1 MHGAS
6 QELYDGYSSWLLRG
20 FAAELESCRLAEE
33 GTAQASAPRPP
44 AHVAGMSRGPSNPD
58 AHLSPFPAGR
68 LDLVAVRAMA
78 AAEGHHELVPLLR
91 MLDDPAAFRARM
103 VEPFCPW
110 GAPSRGMRRYA
121 PTLLREGIARVCPR
135 GALRGMVKIFTVP
148 KSDPAWLG

>member
-58 AHLSPFPAGR
+58 AHLSPFPSGR
-68 LDLVAVRAMA
+68 LDLVAVRAFA
-78 AAEGHHELVPLLR
+78 GLSDLDELTR
-91 MLDDPAAFRARM
+91 
-103 VEPFCPW
+103 
-110 GAPSRGMRRYA
+110 S
-121 PTLLREGIARVCPR
+121 LREG
-135 GALRGMVKIFTVP
+135 GA
-148 KSDPAWLG
+148 